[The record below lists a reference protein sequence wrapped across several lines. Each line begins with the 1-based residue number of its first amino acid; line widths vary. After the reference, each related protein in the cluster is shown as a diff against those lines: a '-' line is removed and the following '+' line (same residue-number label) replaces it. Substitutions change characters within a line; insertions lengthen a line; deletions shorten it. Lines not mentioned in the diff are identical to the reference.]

1 MKKKS
6 EQSSPFSYFTN
17 ASEAAGEWE
26 KILKKFGTLAQ
37 KTMAESMENLKNP
50 SFPDMKT
57 PSSSAEWKK
66 IWKEMTE
73 ESQKKMTESMEKF
86 GIPSFPDM
94 KKPPSST
101 DWGKV
106 CKEMAEE
113 SQKKMTESME
123 KFGIPS
129 FPDMKKTPSTADWRK
144 VWKKVAEESQKK
156 MTENMEKFGI
166 PSFPDMKKPSSNAA
180 WKKIWKEMAE
190 ESQKKMTESMEKFGV
205 SSLNNMGIE
214 NAVFNPEVM
223 SKTFAEALEK
233 IEKNPEKIER
243 LRVNYL
249 KDFQKLLQ
257 SSMDQLQGKL
267 TKIFLEPESNDKRF
281 QDSEWKDNPFF
292 SLLQKTY
299 LLNTKFLKEAV
310 ASIDELDPITRSK
323 LMFYTSHLCDA
334 LSPTNFP
341 LTNPAVLQ
349 ETLASSGKNLVRG
362 FQKYLEDARSGQWH
376 TRMTDMKAFKLG
388 ETIATTPGKVVFQND
403 LFQLI
408 QYEPLTKRV
417 AKRPLLIVPP
427 WINKY
432 YIFDLK
438 PENSFVRWAL
448 ESGLT
453 VFIISWVNPD
463 ERHAD
468 KTITDYAL
476 DGVKT
481 AIDQVCEISGEKKIN
496 TLGYCNGGTLLSLL
510 MVYLKEKKISPIAS
524 TTLLVTPFDFSKAD
538 SMGIYRCE
546 HQQRK
551 LEEHVRKKGYLDGK
565 YMVQA
570 FNLLRANDLI
580 WSSYVNNYL
589 MGREPFPFDML
600 YWNCDAVRMPAKLHM
615 AYLREV
621 VVENRLMKPSSMLIE
636 NVPVDF
642 SKITTPLFVMGAE
655 EDHIA
660 PWRSVY
666 PITQMAKSPSKK
678 FILSASG
685 HVASV
690 INHPSRNKYHYWT
703 ADKFTA
709 DADDWLKGAQQHEG
723 SWWDEWR
730 QWLDAYG
737 DGTVLART
745 VQKDRILEEAPGS
758 YARIVAD

>member
-6 EQSSPFSYFTN
+6 EQHDPFSYFSN
-17 ASEAAGEWE
+17 VSEFSNEWQKIWE
-26 KILKKFGTLAQ
+26 KFGSLTK
-37 KTMAESMENLKNP
+37 KTMADSMGNFENPLFPNIKKPP
-50 SFPDMKT
+50 SN
-57 PSSSAEWKK
+57 AEWKK
-66 IWKEMTE
+66 IWKKMTE
-73 ESQKKMTESMEKF
+73 ESQKKMAENIENF

-94 KKPPSST
+94 RKPPSNT
-101 DWGKV
+101 EWK
-106 CKEMAEE
+106 KIWKKIAEE
-113 SQKKMTESME
+113 SQKKMAESME
-123 KFGIPS
+123 KFGS
-129 FPDMKKTPSTADWRK
+129 
-144 VWKKVAEESQKK
+144 
-156 MTENMEKFGI
+156 
-166 PSFPDMKKPSSNAA
+166 
-180 WKKIWKEMAE
+180 
-190 ESQKKMTESMEKFGV
+190 
-205 SSLNNMGIE
+205 SSLGNMGIE

-223 SKTFAEALEK
+223 TKTFSEAFEK
-233 IEKNPEKIER
+233 MGKNPEKIEK
-243 LRVNYL
+243 LQANYL

-257 SSMDQLQGKL
+257 EALDHLQGKV
-267 TKIFLEPESNDKRF
+267 TKVFLEPESGDKRF
-281 QDSEWKDNPFF
+281 RDPEWKDNPFF

-310 ASIDELDPITRSK
+310 SSIDELDPITRSK
-323 LMFYTSHLCDA
+323 LIFYTSHLCDA

-341 LTNPAVLQ
+341 LTNPTVLQ
-349 ETLASSGKNLVRG
+349 ETLASSGKNLARG
-362 FQKYLEDARSGQWH
+362 FQKYLEDAASGQWH
-376 TRMTDMKAFKLG
+376 TRITDMKAFQLG
-388 ETIATTPGKVVFQND
+388 KTIGATPGKVVFQND

-408 QYEPLTKRV
+408 QYEPLTRRV
-417 AKRPLLIVPP
+417 AKRPLLIIPP

-438 PENSFVRWAL
+438 PENSFIRWAL

-453 VFIISWVNPD
+453 VFIVSWVNPD
-463 ERHAD
+463 ERHAN
-468 KTITDYAL
+468 KTLTDYTL
-476 DGVKT
+476 EGVKT
-481 AIDQVCEISGEKKIN
+481 AIDQACEISGEKKIN
-496 TLGYCNGGTLLSLL
+496 AIGYCNGGTLLSLL
-510 MVYLKEKKISPIAS
+510 MSHLKEKKGSPIAS
-524 TTLLVTPFDFSKAD
+524 ATLLVTPFDFSKAD

-551 LEEHVRKKGYLDGK
+551 LEEYVQKKGYLDSK

-615 AYLREV
+615 EYLRDV
-621 VVENRLMKPSSMLIE
+621 VVDNRLMTPRSMSIDGT
-636 NVPVDF
+636 PVDF

-666 PITQMAKSPSKK
+666 PIIQMAKSPSKK

-703 ADKFTA
+703 ADELTA
-709 DADDWLKGAQQHEG
+709 DADDWLKNAQSHEG

-737 DGTVLART
+737 DGTVPARA
-745 VQKDRILEEAPGS
+745 VPQDRILEDAPGS
-758 YARIVAD
+758 YARTVAD

>member
-156 MTENMEKFGI
+156 MTESMEKFGI

-190 ESQKKMTESMEKFGV
+190 ESQKKMTESMEKLGV

-362 FQKYLEDARSGQWH
+362 FQKYLEDAASGQWH

-403 LFQLI
+403 
-408 QYEPLTKRV
+408 
-417 AKRPLLIVPP
+417 
-427 WINKY
+427 
-432 YIFDLK
+432 
-438 PENSFVRWAL
+438 
-448 ESGLT
+448 
-453 VFIISWVNPD
+453 
-463 ERHAD
+463 
-468 KTITDYAL
+468 
-476 DGVKT
+476 
-481 AIDQVCEISGEKKIN
+481 
-496 TLGYCNGGTLLSLL
+496 
-510 MVYLKEKKISPIAS
+510 
-524 TTLLVTPFDFSKAD
+524 
-538 SMGIYRCE
+538 
-546 HQQRK
+546 
-551 LEEHVRKKGYLDGK
+551 
-565 YMVQA
+565 
-570 FNLLRANDLI
+570 
-580 WSSYVNNYL
+580 
-589 MGREPFPFDML
+589 
-600 YWNCDAVRMPAKLHM
+600 
-615 AYLREV
+615 
-621 VVENRLMKPSSMLIE
+621 
-636 NVPVDF
+636 
-642 SKITTPLFVMGAE
+642 
-655 EDHIA
+655 
-660 PWRSVY
+660 
-666 PITQMAKSPSKK
+666 
-678 FILSASG
+678 
-685 HVASV
+685 
-690 INHPSRNKYHYWT
+690 
-703 ADKFTA
+703 
-709 DADDWLKGAQQHEG
+709 
-723 SWWDEWR
+723 
-730 QWLDAYG
+730 
-737 DGTVLART
+737 
-745 VQKDRILEEAPGS
+745 
-758 YARIVAD
+758 